1 MTIDAHTHPDAVAL
15 LLGKARIDPRQV
27 RLPISGIRA
36 ALGFPSP
43 TEDFQDDGIDLN
55 ELLISNAP
63 ATFFYRAEGDSM
75 MLAGICDG
83 DILIVDRSVEVR
95 TGQLVLATWEG
106 NQPTCKLLKV
116 VGSRMEL
123 HSRNPDYAKIVLPA
137 ETEVEMFAV
146 TGVVRML
153 HPHRKRPR

>member
-75 MLAGICDG
+75 MLAGNRALEAEMQAHLG
-83 DILIVDRSVEVR
+83 HERHGKLAGNVR
-95 TGQLVLATWEG
+95 NG
-106 NQPTCKLLKV
+106 
-116 VGSRMEL
+116 
-123 HSRNPDYAKIVLPA
+123 
-137 ETEVEMFAV
+137 
-146 TGVVRML
+146 
-153 HPHRKRPR
+153 